1 MHEKKVLRHSWDV
14 RLTHWLIA
22 GSGLLLIFSGMGELP
37 MYKRY
42 NVVKVPGLHW
52 SGDFELNLILHY
64 LLATVFTAAVFY
76 HLVYHWRRR
85 EFALLPQKGDV
96 EESVHIV
103 KAMLT
108 GGQEPPHGKY
118 LAEQR
123 LAYAAIAVTVSGLVG
138 TGLIKAYKNLGAIV
152 IEPTLL
158 QIITLLHTGLTMAFM
173 ALIVAHVA
181 AFVLKAN
188 RPLFPAMFTGRVD
201 RAYAEERHP
210 RWQTGKAHSDKKEEP
225 SAEKVG

>member
-1 MHEKKVLRHSWDV
+1 MSKDKVLRHSWGV
-14 RLTHWLIA
+14 RLSHWLIA

-42 NVVKVPGLHW
+42 NVTMVPGLQW
-52 SGDFELNLILHY
+52 SGDFELNLIIHY

-85 EFALLPQKGDV
+85 EFALLPKKGDV
-96 EESVHIV
+96 GESVHII

-108 GGQEPPHGKY
+108 GKEEPPHGKY

-123 LAYAAIAVTVSGLVG
+123 LAYAAIAITVLGLVG

-152 IEPTLL
+152 IEPTVL
-158 QIITLLHTGLTMAFM
+158 QIITLLHTGLTMLFM

-181 AFVLKAN
+181 AFILKAN

-210 RWQTGKAHSDKKEEP
+210 RWRTGDDQRAK
-225 SAEKVG
+225 

>member
-1 MHEKKVLRHSWDV
+1 MHNDKVLRHSWGV
-14 RLTHWLIA
+14 RLSHWLIA

-42 NVVKVPGLHW
+42 NVTKIPGLHW
-52 SGDFELNLILHY
+52 SGDYELNLIIHY
-64 LLATVFTAAVFY
+64 LLAAVFTAAVFY

-85 EFALLPQKGDV
+85 EFALLPKKGDV
-96 EESVHIV
+96 GESAHII

-123 LAYAAIAVTVSGLVG
+123 LAYAAIALTVLGLVG
-138 TGLIKAYKNLGAIV
+138 TGLIKAWKNLGAIV

-158 QIITLLHTGLTMAFM
+158 QIVTLLHTGLTMLFA

-201 RAYAEERHP
+201 RRYAEERHP
-210 RWQTGKAHSDKKEEP
+210 RWRIGKSRRVK
-225 SAEKVG
+225 

>member
-1 MHEKKVLRHSWDV
+1 MHNDKVLRHSWGV
-14 RLTHWLIA
+14 RLSHWLIA

-42 NVVKVPGLHW
+42 NVVKIPGLQW

-64 LLATVFTAAVFY
+64 ILATVFTAAVFF

-85 EFALLPQKGDV
+85 ELALLPKKGDV
-96 EESVHIV
+96 AESAHII

-123 LAYAAIAVTVSGLVG
+123 LAYAAIAATVLGLVV

-158 QIITLLHTGLTMAFM
+158 QIVTLLHTGLTMLFI
-173 ALIVAHVA
+173 ALVFAHVA

-188 RPLFPAMFTGRVD
+188 RPLLPAMFTGRVD
-201 RAYAEERHP
+201 RAYAEERHS
-210 RWQTGKAHSDKKEEP
+210 RWQTDTTGDASR
-225 SAEKVG
+225 